1 MGFLQQTFLLLG
13 SVFDISGGEPFSNP
27 VFTVVLLLS
36 FSLLLVACGTVL
48 SSMSERFRRS
58 MNVSKLGLLVLAVV
72 MWIVVR
78 L

>member
-1 MGFLQQTFLLLG
+1 
-13 SVFDISGGEPFSNP
+13 
-27 VFTVVLLLS
+27 
-36 FSLLLVACGTVL
+36 
-48 SSMSERFRRS
+48 MSERFRRS